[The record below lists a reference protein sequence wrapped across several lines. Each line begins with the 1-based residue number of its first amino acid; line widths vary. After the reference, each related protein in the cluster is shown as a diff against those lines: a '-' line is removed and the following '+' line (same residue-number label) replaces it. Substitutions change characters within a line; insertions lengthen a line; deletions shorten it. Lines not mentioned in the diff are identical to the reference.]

1 MFDYI
6 QIETPLPIPDK
17 YKEELKDIKWENGEF
32 VTSSMNAP
40 SLDKYTISTNKK
52 IYLEKVEYAQDAD
65 GSVSGIKYKGIE
77 EVEYTGEILM
87 SSKMH
92 SEEQDAT
99 ISLKAYF
106 YKGLLQELVFV
117 NFTRQDNRIRK
128 AAEEKIKKRIEES
141 ETLKRKW
148 WYGSYLKYLMVTDLL
163 FFVVRY
169 SLGVLMK
176 ISFIIQRKIT

>member
-17 YKEELKDIKWENGEF
+17 YKEELKDIKWENEEF
-32 VTSSMNAP
+32 VTSSMNVP

-52 IYLEKVEYAQDAD
+52 IYLEKVEYVEDAG
-65 GSVSGIKYKGIE
+65 GSVTSIKYKGIE

-87 SSKMH
+87 SSKMY

-117 NFTRQDNRIRK
+117 NFKREDNVIRK
-128 AAEEKIKKRIEES
+128 AAEESIKKRIEES
-141 ETLKRKW
+141 QALKRKW
-148 WYGSYLKYLMVTDLL
+148 WYGSYLNYLMVTDLF
-163 FFVVRY
+163 FFVFRY
-169 SLGVLMK
+169 SLSMLIK
-176 ISFIIQRKIT
+176 ISFLIQRKIT